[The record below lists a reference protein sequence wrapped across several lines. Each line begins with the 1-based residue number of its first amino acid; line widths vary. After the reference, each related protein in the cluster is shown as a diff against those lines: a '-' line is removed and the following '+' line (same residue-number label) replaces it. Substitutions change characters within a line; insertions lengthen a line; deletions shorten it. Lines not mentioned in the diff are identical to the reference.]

1 MSGAWKSLAGVLL
14 AAAVLYG
21 MQRTMP
27 YYGEITSPIVVEGKA
42 GERVDAKAFALGIAK
57 VHLARTIKTESYAG
71 EKTYT
76 TSGVWAVV
84 EGAAEAKNETVTLM
98 FAAWLGPNGVRY
110 DLSQRLSNLPG
121 ILPGERFEPGLPKP
135 VLMAFE
141 VPETQAFDG
150 TLIIARSAWTPLDEE
165 VRVELPGGSPDD
177 IRTAI
182 TVRRGR
188 GGVPWTLEVE

>member
-1 MSGAWKSLAGVLL
+1 MTGTWKGLAGVLV
-14 AAAVLYG
+14 AAAILYG

-57 VHLARTIKTESYAG
+57 IHLARMIKTENYAG

-84 EGAAEAKNETVTLM
+84 EGAAEAKYETTTLM

-121 ILPGERFEPGLPKP
+121 MLPGERLEPGLPKP

-141 VPETQAFDG
+141 VPENQAFDG
-150 TLIIARSAWTPLDEE
+150 TLLIARSAWTPLDEE
-165 VRVELPGGSPDD
+165 VQVNLPGSSPDN

-182 TVRRGR
+182 TLRRGG
-188 GGVPWTLEVE
+188 GGVPWTLEAE